1 MTKRVYKQET
11 LPCRNLRIQTG
22 KILVKIWLLLR
33 GVHEKPIYRGDCLK
47 AGGGGRFGQFVD
59 LMGLG
64 KKVGG
69 RVFLSGGVITQC
81 TLCYQFDYFNS
92 LTPVVY

>member
-1 MTKRVYKQET
+1 MKNFNIFGVH
-11 LPCRNLRIQTG
+11 G
-22 KILVKIWLLLR
+22 KIRVLR
-33 GVHEKPIYRGDCLK
+33 GFQEKPIYRGGGDRLK
-47 AGGGGRFGQFVD
+47 AGGRGGGRFGQFVD